1 MKTFEKKNTIAV
13 IILTITTL
21 ISPLSASVLAE
32 DFPMGYSGPGYRPYL
47 DGKIQYGYYIDRF
60 VQLTRRQ
67 EERVSKRKQIEE
79 VLNYANQATP
89 QANSAILNDKAN
101 LKYQADKLNYDIQS
115 NIQKGRENAAATGEF
130 NYVKNSD
137 GKTTFFTDGLPTT
150 ILNERVLDEFGNVS
164 RKNTFNMKYNDGR
177 LLTNYDATIKDNL
190 GNISRMFWSGKYT
203 ADSIFYGSDDTAAN
217 KHFSEYTV
225 VEYDPAGNK
234 KTTEWKAGYYEGKLL
249 RAFSE
254 YIADAI
260 YGTVSFSRSNI
271 QYKNNDP
278 RQAYSYLEEGYG
290 TDNLWY
296 TSVRTETA
304 YNDKDQVTGY
314 YEETTKTLVDGTQSK
329 TTVEAAL
336 TYKAVDHIYKDLE
349 PDADRLAGTKILSIV
364 ENPDGSK
371 RTELTVNDYSYDIN
385 NNIYNACGYSE
396 FNGQEAQWFEFKD
409 KTGRIVTR
417 QEDENG
423 NYTYFYIDQDTQE
436 KVSVDAGDIT
446 STLKDGNYYSGNSRL
461 SYEIL
466 FGKPMFSNVDSRIY
480 YTNSDDGYMFKVED
494 SRVSYKN
501 GLVNNMQRQL
511 STDEYSTLWYTYL
524 DRAKTHIETTRIATT
539 YIYDFLGN
547 LQDAKGMGS
556 RTGWEFRTERGDWVF
571 PYTSDL
577 AVSYVVIQGKA
588 LRDGF
593 TEIKHYE

>member
-1 MKTFEKKNTIAV
+1 
-13 IILTITTL
+13 
-21 ISPLSASVLAE
+21 
-32 DFPMGYSGPGYRPYL
+32 MGYSGPGYRPYL
-47 DGKIQYGYYIDRF
+47 DGKIQYGYYVDRF

-89 QANSAILNDKAN
+89 QANSAISNDKAN

-137 GKTTFFTDGLPTT
+137 EKTTFFTDGLPTT

-203 ADSIFYGSDDTAAN
+203 ADSVFYGSDDTVAN

-225 VEYDPAGNK
+225 VEYDSAGNK

-254 YIADAI
+254 YIADSI

-271 QYKNNDP
+271 QYKDNDP

-296 TSVRTETA
+296 TSVRTETT

-314 YEETTKTLVDGTQSK
+314 REETTKTLVDGTQSK
-329 TTVEAAL
+329 ATVEATL
-336 TYKAVDHIYKDLE
+336 TYEAVDQIYKDLE
-349 PDADRLAGTKILSIV
+349 PDADRLAGTVIHSTV
-364 ENPDGSK
+364 VNPDGSK
-371 RTELTVNDYSYDIN
+371 REETTATDYSYDCN
-385 NNIYNACGYSE
+385 NNIYAASGYSSY
-396 FNGQEAQWFEFKD
+396 NGQEAQWFEFKD
-409 KTGRIVTR
+409 ASGRILTQETDEDGNVT
-417 QEDENG
+417 
-423 NYTYFYIDQDTQE
+423 YYYIDYLDGQSIG
-436 KVSVDAGDIT
+436 KVFVDAEDVT
-446 STLKDGNYYSGNSRL
+446 STLKDGNYYSGNSKIE
-461 SYEIL
+461 YEVL
-466 FGKPMFSNVDSRIY
+466 YGTPMYSNVSSTVY
-480 YTNSDDGYMFKVED
+480 YTNSDDGYQFKTEK
-494 SRVSYKN
+494 SETSYEN
-501 GLVNNMQRQL
+501 GLVNNIRRL
-511 STDEYSTLWYTYL
+511 LNTNEYSTTQYQYLDPDNTHVETLGITTTYTY
-524 DRAKTHIETTRIATT
+524 DS
-539 YIYDFLGN
+539 LGN
-547 LQDAKGMGS
+547 LTGASGTGY
-556 RTGWEFRTERGDWVF
+556 RTGWELQTERGNWVF
-571 PYTSDL
+571 PYTSDITTT
-577 AVSYVVIQGKA
+577 YVVIQGKA
-588 LRDGF
+588 LQEHFFENR
-593 TEIKHYE
+593 HYNQ